1 MARFSPSTAAH
12 YGAAFGEVSEST
24 ADAISV
30 ARQTY
35 DKSDLAKK
43 SLYDHTQV
51 RTRDDIARYVAPK
64 LRITIASMKT
74 GSNDSAAA
82 KAAEQ
87 LRYISVTPAYKIGD
101 FVGNNLSYVL
111 KYGPTKD
118 KLDVKKAIAY
128 WAEND
133 RKLQYAFNFKE
144 MEAIRSL
151 AKEYGLEEVKRQAK
165 SEAEAEL
172 KAAGYEQKSSG
183 GGNALRSD
191 LRGKTWND
199 GQYTYEIGS
208 DGLSVKTN
216 GKTFTPDSSAWAKV
230 KSNLEASSL
239 KSGSLQRRASSGGG
253 TYKPTTEVATTQS
266 EDTPPTE
273 EGLTQKAWFW
283 PAVILGTTGVG
294 IGAYF
299 LFTKKSD
306 S

>member
-1 MARFSPSTAAH
+1 MARFAPSTPAH
-12 YGAAFGEVSEST
+12 YGAAFGAQSNLST
-24 ADAISV
+24 STSDAISV

-35 DKSDLAKK
+35 DKSDLKNKA
-43 SLYDHTQV
+43 LYDYTAV
-51 RTRDDIARYVAPK
+51 KDRNGLAAYVAPK
-64 LRITIASMKT
+64 LRVLVSFID
-74 GSNDSAAA
+74 NDAAGA

-101 FVGNNLSYVL
+101 FIGNNLSYVL
-111 KYGPTKD
+111 KYGPSKD
-118 KLDVKKAIAY
+118 KIELKKAIAY
-128 WAEND
+128 WAANLD
-133 RKLQYAFNFKE
+133 KLYFFNYKE
-144 MEAIRSL
+144 REAVKSL
-151 AKEYGLEEVKRQAK
+151 AREYELEDVKRQAK
-165 SEAEAEL
+165 AEVESQY
-172 KAAGYEQKSSG
+172 AARGGSSSS
-183 GGNALRSD
+183 NAIRSD

-230 KSNLEASSL
+230 KSNLEAASL
-239 KSGSLQRRASSGGG
+239 RSGALQRRAPSGGG
-253 TYKPTTEVATTQS
+253 TSQPATEVATTPS
-266 EDTPPTE
+266 EDAPPAE